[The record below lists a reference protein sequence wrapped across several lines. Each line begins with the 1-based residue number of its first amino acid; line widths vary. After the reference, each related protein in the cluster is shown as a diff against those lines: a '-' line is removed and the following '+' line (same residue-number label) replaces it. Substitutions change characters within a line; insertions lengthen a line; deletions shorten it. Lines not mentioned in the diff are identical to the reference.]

1 MKITVRKQILTGN
14 LNEGFSLTE
23 YLPALQTIWES
34 RIQDKYPSAEIEF
47 DIDVQNASGYSCE
60 LSVEVEDD
68 DGEWSED
75 DQIQPWLVHDAE
87 TLADDPRWY
96 E

>member
-1 MKITVRKQILTGN
+1 MKITVREQILTGN

-23 YLPALQTIWES
+23 YLPALQSIWED
-34 RIQDKYPSAEIEF
+34 RIQDKYPGAEIEF
-47 DIDVQNASGYSCE
+47 CIDVQNASGSSRE
-60 LSVEVEDD
+60 LRVEVEDD
-68 DGEWSED
+68 EGEWSED

-87 TLADDPRWY
+87 TLADDSRWY